1 MLALGL
7 GLLAALGWGTHDLLV
22 RRIAPGASV
31 LPQLVTVMAVAALV
45 TLPLAWGALPPTL
58 PLMLA
63 LASGAAY
70 FCASFALFSA
80 FARAPARLV
89 APVIGSYPLPALA
102 IAAAQGHAIG
112 PAEWMAAALIVGGV
126 AVVATTGHDEEARPQ
141 PLALPLAFTACL
153 LMATSF
159 ALGQE
164 AASRI
169 PPLQAASFARA
180 GGAGL
185 GLILLA
191 LRPAG
196 TGAALKRW
204 PTLIAMGC
212 LDGMALSSVIAAGS
226 LPEATYASVA
236 SSLFGV
242 VTILLAWAFLKE
254 AVRPLQAA
262 GIALIFTGLARL
274 AWG

>member
-1 MLALGL
+1 MLALSL

-31 LPQLVTVMAVAALV
+31 LPQLVTVMTVAALV
-45 TLPLAWGALPPTL
+45 TAPFALRALPPTL
-58 PLMLA
+58 PLLLA
-63 LASGAAY
+63 LASGCAY
-70 FCASFALFSA
+70 FCASIALFSA

-102 IAAAQGHAIG
+102 IAAAQGHAIS
-112 PAEWMAAALIVGGV
+112 PAEWLAAALIAGGV
-126 AVVATTGHDEEARPQ
+126 AVVALSSEAENRRPH

-159 ALGQE
+159 AFGQ
-164 AASRI
+164 AAAAQI
-169 PPLQAASFARA
+169 PPLQAASLARA

-185 GLILLA
+185 GLMLLA
-191 LRPAG
+191 VRPAG
-196 TGAALKRW
+196 TRAALARW
-204 PTLIAMGC
+204 PTLVAMGC
-212 LDGMALSSVIAAGS
+212 LDATALSAVIAAGA

-242 VTILLAWAFLKE
+242 VTILLAWALLGEK
-254 AVRPLQAA
+254 VRPVQGA
-262 GIALIFTGLARL
+262 GIALIFVGLGRL